1 MRISDGSSDVCSSDL
16 LGTGDHLVEVVHI
29 GLVVLAV
36 VEVDGFAGNVRLQRR
51 TVVGQGGQ
59 FEGHGWLLEGG
70 GRSEERRVGQE
81 GVGTC
86 RSRWAPYQ
94 EQIKQRVRSWTY
106 PNRYRKNHK

>member
-59 FEGHGWLLEGG
+59 FDGHGWRLEGG
-70 GRSEERRVGQE
+70 GGLQYGASTPTPMET
-81 GVGTC
+81 TC
-86 RSRWAPYQ
+86 RFPNASRPSTKATRWWF
-94 EQIKQRVRSWTY
+94 S
-106 PNRYRKNHK
+106 